1 MEDQEDYICVKDSQ
15 SFQLF
20 GTQQMSKP
28 GSKAQLDCREFLD
41 LLPQEMK
48 ERKDSVGQVETLH
61 GIKSKFFYLCF
72 PDGKV

>member
-1 MEDQEDYICVKDSQ
+1 M
-15 SFQLF
+15 
-20 GTQQMSKP
+20 QQMSKP

-41 LLPQEMK
+41 LQAGEVL
-48 ERKDSVGQVETLH
+48 ERKASVGQVKTLT

>member
-1 MEDQEDYICVKDSQ
+1 
-15 SFQLF
+15 
-20 GTQQMSKP
+20 MSKP